1 MKRSTI
7 AEDCNCAFAM
17 RQTRH
22 VSTFQ
27 ASAVAA
33 TAQSACLVDTVEVNI
48 PVLTNMKA
56 LAAGDELV
64 VYWKK
69 TVRSTQTAKTRTW
82 QDAAAQEFRQAK
94 KTAKMSISGSAA

>member
-1 MKRSTI
+1 M
-7 AEDCNCAFAM
+7 
-17 RQTRH
+17 
-22 VSTFQ
+22 
-27 ASAVAA
+27 
-33 TAQSACLVDTVEVNI
+33 VDTVEVNI

-69 TVRSTQTAKTRTW
+69 RVRSTQTAKTRTW

-94 KTAKMSISGSAA
+94 KTAKMSISGSGA